1 MIKHE
6 EVRKSFQTIKNKR
19 VCTDWGDT
27 LEVTFHKLYDFNH
40 KAFDDIEQYITEQ
53 EKKDELLGLYRELH
67 ETQDMVTYE
76 NILDQIK
83 ELEEALKW
91 QRKN

>member
-6 EVRKSFQTIKNKR
+6 EAKSFL
-19 VCTDWGDT
+19 C
-27 LEVTFHKLYDFNH
+27 LLPAKLKDFYS
-40 KAFDDIEQYITEQ
+40 DYITEQ

-83 ELEEALKW
+83 ELEEEMK
-91 QRKN
+91 

>member
-1 MIKHE
+1 MIKHK
-6 EVRKSFQTIKNKR
+6 EVRESFQTIKNKR
-19 VCTDWGDT
+19 IYTDWGDT
-27 LEVTFHKLYDFNH
+27 LYDFNH

-76 NILDQIK
+76 NILDKIK
-83 ELEEALKW
+83 ELEEEMK
-91 QRKN
+91 